1 MVVVDVVLVVLL
13 VVSILVGLRRGLFA
27 SLGLFVGIA
36 LGAVAAYW
44 IMPFVNDLVP
54 EAPWRAVATIGA
66 GLAVLV
72 LGAIAGRAIGKALRR
87 GSDRIK
93 LRIPERLLGGAVNVL
108 AAALAMS
115 FFGSAVTAT
124 GTPIVSSALAS
135 SAVLRTIDS
144 AMPPP
149 IRSALAELR
158 GTVFGDG
165 LPKLGQLLEPAVVPT
180 APPIALD
187 DPLLEQAAQSVAKV
201 TGIAFSCGTSASGTG
216 FVVAEDRVVTN
227 AHVVAGVDSPV
238 VELPGKP
245 AQEGRVVYFDP
256 VDDLAV
262 LAVDDLDGAPLSIVP
277 TLGVGAPAV
286 VQGYPYGGPFTS
298 GAAQVVSVG
307 AVPVPDIYDDR
318 SADREIYALSAVVRP
333 GNSGGPLL
341 TPSGEVAGVVFAR
354 SETDDD
360 VGYAM
365 TPAELLPVVAQI
377 GSLEAAV
384 PSGACTS

>member
-1 MVVVDVVLVVLL
+1 MIVVDVVLVVLL

-27 SLGLFVGIA
+27 SLGLFAGIA

-54 EAPWRAVATIGA
+54 EAPWRPFATIGA

-87 GSDRIK
+87 GTDRIK